1 MSAMIWLITAPMST
15 YGETVAPVHV
25 VTSYTVSAMSALP
38 GRSVGVLYGAGQRR
52 PTMEWYGGWVGGG
65 AAACAVAACAGFCR
79 AGFTNAAEAR
89 AAVRPVSTPRREI
102 CGFLGVM
109 SAPGTKGLGVFVDG
123 TRT

>member
-1 MSAMIWLITAPMST
+1 
-15 YGETVAPVHV
+15 
-25 VTSYTVSAMSALP
+25 MSALP
-38 GRSVGVLYGAGQRR
+38 RSVGGSLDGVGQRR
-52 PTMEWYGGWVGGG
+52 PTIEWYGGWAGGG
-65 AAACAVAACAGFCR
+65 AAACAVAACAVFGR

-109 SAPGTKGLGVFVDG
+109 SAPGTKGLDVFAEG